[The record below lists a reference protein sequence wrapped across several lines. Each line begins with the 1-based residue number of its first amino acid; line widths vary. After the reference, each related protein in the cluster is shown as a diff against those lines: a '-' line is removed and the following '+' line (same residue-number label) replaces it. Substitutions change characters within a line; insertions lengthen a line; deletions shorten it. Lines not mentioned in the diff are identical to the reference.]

1 MLAKES
7 VLFYCKGIFQ
17 NLHWRQKRRDLNNAI
32 FQLRHAQ
39 GLASADENRP
49 VALRRVRSRLPARNG
64 PRELYSRAHPNTAA
78 TSRAREDILLVLCLH
93 RCPQVLLFSRST

>member
-7 VLFYCKGIFQ
+7 VIFHRKGVFQ
-17 NLHWRQKRRDLNNAI
+17 NLHRRQKRRDLNNAV

-39 GLASADENRP
+39 SLAAADEDRP
-49 VALRRVRSRLPARNG
+49 VALRCVRPWLPARNG

-78 TSRAREDILLVLCLH
+78 TSRARKDLLLVLCLH
-93 RCPQVLLFSRST
+93 RCPKVLFLPRSA